1 MIFLRMRKQASS
13 RTNGNVSDDAL
24 LDVSDACSHG
34 GVMRVISALAIGS
47 VGVNDVYEG
56 TPLFM
61 IAFKKVIYTHKRSI
75 SL

>member
-1 MIFLRMRKQASS
+1 
-13 RTNGNVSDDAL
+13 
-24 LDVSDACSHG
+24 
-34 GVMRVISALAIGS
+34 MRVISALAIGS